1 MSLITQAT
9 RLMNLTD
16 ETCNQC
22 RWLDDITPDLCIHT
36 YEGPEGRGIFELG
49 LGHTYDVLA
58 DSGKTCIAVSKLQWE
73 KRSQNRGIGD
83 GVGGFE
89 AVAGSITATRTS
101 YHSATVKD
109 AGRPHSQNVGAT
121 QKG

>member
-1 MSLITQAT
+1 MYSRIVTILPVC
-9 RLMNLTD
+9 D
-16 ETCNQC
+16 
-22 RWLDDITPDLCIHT
+22 
-36 YEGPEGRGIFELG
+36 YSGRG
-49 LGHTYDVLA
+49 V
-58 DSGKTCIAVSKLQWE
+58 
-73 KRSQNRGIGD
+73 GD